1 MKNLVCV
8 GILVALPGLAQAAGK
23 DQSSPTAL
31 GVPCSEIYQRGIDM
45 QENLRATAI
54 RVACGLDVPGSAG
67 AEGVE
72 SDALDEGGPFANIN
86 VITGGETF
94 PHVTQSESMVW
105 STPDGQTIV
114 VNFNDSNTASSNYSG
129 VSVSVDGGQTFT
141 RLLPAPFATGHGT
154 NFGDPIVVYN
164 NALGKW
170 FAGDLATGC
179 GGQGIGLWTSLN
191 GMTWTVGACAHN
203 GGADD
208 RESMWVDNNAGS
220 PFYGRMYISW
230 NDFGAGQNIFVVR
243 SDDGVTWS
251 APVRVQSGGFV
262 RNIQLTGS
270 PDDGGTVFIAGMDE
284 GGGGVNNRINY
295 IYRSLD
301 GGVTWTQIQQGPPFA
316 PPGQALCGYFAAV
329 TPIWRH
335 MGWGQPAVGPGGVVH
350 YIYSARG
357 ANAGDLGDILYIR
370 SDDNGTT
377 WTAPITLNS
386 DAATGGNRTQWMPS
400 LSVTPE
406 GKIVASWY
414 DRRNTTDNSYEFWL
428 IRSPDN
434 GQTWGDDQPVSDMIS
449 PQPEQPDPTVQS
461 CYAGDY
467 NYHTAISSN
476 SWVTWTDGRVQ
487 VSGHNQQDV
496 FFAAVPQITS
506 GGTLQGTITDTSGAV
521 VAGARVDA
529 VGPVT
534 RRASTNRDGIYRF
547 TSLPE
552 GTYDLTATAPDYN
565 PATASGVAVVEGQTT
580 TQDFVLNG
588 VGTIEGT
595 VMDSA
600 NAPIAG
606 ARVQVMGP
614 VTRTMMTDN
623 NGFYRFRLPVGSYD
637 MTVTAF
643 AYNPGSASGVM
654 VVDGQ
659 TTRQDFTLVLAPSH
673 SVSGTVT
680 NSITGTPIRGA
691 TVRILN
697 TPIPPATTDAN
708 GMYLIP
714 SVPEGTYDIQAAAAG
729 FLSMTRPGVVVD
741 RDLIVDFALESAA
754 ACDRV
759 PGNLVRNCGFETGDF
774 TSWIRSGNPG
784 FTNIDM
790 PSAHSGSFG
799 LDTGPVTT
807 MGFFEQPLAT
817 TAGGSYR
824 LCYWL
829 RNLAGGPD
837 EFQVTWDGT
846 IIRDSIDLQ
855 PFDYTETCHDVVA
868 SGSSTTVKFGFRQD
882 PSFFYFDDVSAAPQ

>member
-114 VNFNDSNTASSNYSG
+114 VNYNDSNTASANYSG

-179 GGQGIGLWTSLN
+179 GGQGVGLWTSLD
-191 GMTWTVGACAHN
+191 GMSWTVGACAHN

-335 MGWGQPAVGPGGVVH
+335 MGWGQPAVGPGGVIH
-350 YIYSARG
+350 YVYAARG

-377 WTAPITLNS
+377 WTAPIVLNS

-400 LSVTPE
+400 LSATPE
-406 GKIVASWY
+406 GLLVASWY

-428 IRSPDN
+428 IRSSDN
-434 GQTWGDDQPVSDMIS
+434 GQSWGADQPVSDVIS

-461 CYAGDY
+461 CYVGDY
-467 NYHTAISSN
+467 NYHSAISSN

-496 FFAAVPQITS
+496 FFAAVPQIQT
-506 GGTLQGTITDTSGAV
+506 GGTLTGTVTDAGTGTPI
-521 VAGARVDA
+521 AGARVRA
-529 VGPVT
+529 VGAVD
-534 RRASTNRDGIYRF
+534 RSSSTNRDGVYRL
-547 TSLPE
+547 TGLPE
-552 GTYDLTATAPDYN
+552 GSYDVTVTAFGYVQGS
-565 PATASGVAVVEGQTT
+565 ATGVPVVDGQTT
-580 TQDFVLNG
+580 TQDFAL
-588 VGTIEGT
+588 T
-595 VMDSA
+595 
-600 NAPIAG
+600 P
-606 ARVQVMGP
+606 GP
-614 VTRTMMTDN
+614 
-623 NGFYRFRLPVGSYD
+623 
-637 MTVTAF
+637 AH
-643 AYNPGSASGVM
+643 A
-654 VVDGQ
+654 
-659 TTRQDFTLVLAPSH
+659 
-673 SVSGTVT
+673 VSGTVV
-680 NSITGTPIRGA
+680 SSLTGLPVAGA
-691 TVRILN
+691 VLRILG
-697 TPIPPATTDAN
+697 TPIPPAIADDN
-708 GMYLIP
+708 GMYSFP
-714 SVPEGTYDIQAAAAG
+714 SVPDGTYTLQASPPATARCLG
-729 FLSMTRPGVVVD
+729 PKSTTIIVD
-741 RDLIVDFALESAA
+741 QDLTVDFALDPRVDGAGMS
-754 ACDRV
+754 CDDTIAFNWM
-759 PGNLVRNCGFETGDF
+759 PGT
-774 TSWIRSGNPG
+774 TQNPLEG
-784 FTNIDM
+784 
-790 PSAHSGSFG
+790 
-799 LDTGPVTT
+799 
-807 MGFFEQPLAT
+807 
-817 TAGGSYR
+817 
-824 LCYWL
+824 
-829 RNLAGGPD
+829 
-837 EFQVTWDGT
+837 
-846 IIRDSIDLQ
+846 
-855 PFDYTETCHDVVA
+855 
-868 SGSSTTVKFGFRQD
+868 
-882 PSFFYFDDVSAAPQ
+882 DDVSAPFPLPFPFTFYGQTYTTLNVCTNGFGTFLAPNCNFVNECIPSPNLPNGFIAPFWADLYVNQPGAPADSHIYTGLVGDPGTRQYIIEYRNTTFFARDPMANVVTFEMILNEADNSILYQYNRADGDGNGGGTPNAGAAIGTENQSGAIGLGYSCREPVVFVGKAIRFFQTP